1 METRDKKL
9 YGVFN
14 NETELQQQI
23 DELKLKGYSDEDMY
37 VVATRD
43 NQVSMVRGDT
53 GIQSNTDADG
63 GSWWD
68 KFKSFMMGEDLVN
81 DSFQRMGFDDQER
94 DHYYSEVNSG
104 KIFLYVDR
112 DYGANFG
119 TNDHSDIHTATNDF
133 VNDSYS
139 DSRVDDSAEE
149 RIELHEERLN
159 VDKTRVKTGEVNVN
173 KHVVE
178 DVQTLEVPVERE
190 EVYVERRPVDRET
203 GVDTTNGFTTTDA
216 YQEDG
221 TIHIPVSEEQ
231 VEVTK
236 KDVITE
242 EIVVGKRKVQDTE
255 TVSEN
260 VRREEVDIDD
270 TTNTLNHGKDRF

>member
-9 YGVFN
+9 YGVFD

-23 DELKLKGYSDEDMY
+23 DELKFKGYSDEDMY

-43 NQVSMVRGDT
+43 NQVSMVRG
-53 GIQSNTDADG
+53 NTDIQANTEG

-68 KFKSFMMGEDLVN
+68 KFKSFMMGEDSVN
-81 DSFQRMGFDDQER
+81 DSFHRMGFDDRER
-94 DHYYSEVNSG
+94 EHYYSEVNSG

-112 DYGANFG
+112 EYGANFG
-119 TNDHSDIHTATNDF
+119 TYDDSAIHTTNNEF
-133 VNDSYS
+133 VNDSYG
-139 DSRVDDSAEE
+139 DARVDDAAEE

-159 VDKTRVKTGEVNVN
+159 VDKTRVQTGEVNVN

-178 DVQTLEVPVERE
+178 DVQTVEVPVERE

-203 GVDTTNGFTTTDA
+203 GVDTTNEFTTTDA

-221 TIHIPVSEEQ
+221 TIHIPVTEEH

-242 EIVVGKRKVQDTE
+242 EIVIGKRKVQDTE
-255 TVSEN
+255 TVTEN

-270 TTNTLNHGKDRF
+270 TSNTLKRDKDLF

>member
-14 NETELQQQI
+14 NEEELQQQI
-23 DELKLKGYSDEDMY
+23 DELKFKGYADEDMY

-53 GIQSNTDADG
+53 DIQSNTEG

-68 KFKSFMMGEDLVN
+68 KFKSFMMGEDSVN
-81 DSFQRMGFDDQER
+81 DSFHRMGFDDQER
-94 DHYYSEVNSG
+94 EHYYSEVSSG

-112 DYGANFG
+112 EYGANFG
-119 TNDHSDIHTATNDF
+119 TYDDSAIHTTNNDY
-133 VNDSYS
+133 VNDTYG
-139 DSRVDDSAEE
+139 DTRVDDSSEE

-159 VDKTRVKTGEVNVN
+159 VDKALVQTGEVNVN

-178 DVQTLEVPVERE
+178 DVQSVEVPVERE

-203 GVDTTNGFTTTDA
+203 DLDTTNDFATTNA

-221 TIHIPVSEEQ
+221 TIHIPVSEEK

-236 KDVITE
+236 KDVVTE
-242 EIVVGKRKVQDTE
+242 EIVIGKRKVQGAE

-260 VRREEVDIDD
+260 VRREEVEIDD
-270 TTNTLNHGKDRF
+270 TTDTFKGEKDRF